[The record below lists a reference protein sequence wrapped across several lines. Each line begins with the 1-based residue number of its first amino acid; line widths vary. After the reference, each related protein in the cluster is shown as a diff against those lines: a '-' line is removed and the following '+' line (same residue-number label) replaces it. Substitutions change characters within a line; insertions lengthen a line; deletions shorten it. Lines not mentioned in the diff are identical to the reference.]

1 MGGDD
6 FAREYRVI
14 TDPSEGPK
22 KFTLQT
28 RVTSRGETAVILMGV
43 DCAERVMCH
52 DSVGLDLPEGVFVF
66 NVGPNT
72 SGILDQLLSQGALK
86 VIRVEHARGM
96 PVPVCELTPGGPAQP
111 AFEGP
116 NARHAADARRAA

>member
-1 MGGDD
+1 MGSDGST
-6 FAREYRVI
+6 REYRVI

-43 DCAERVMCH
+43 DCAERIMCH
-52 DSVGLDLPEGVFVF
+52 DSIGLDLPEGAFAF
-66 NVGPNT
+66 NVGPTT

-86 VIRVEHARGM
+86 VTRVENTHAG
-96 PVPVCELTPGGPAQP
+96 PVPVCELTPGG
-111 AFEGP
+111 FLW
-116 NARHAADARRAA
+116 DY